1 MSNSHSLKVAMAQM
15 LVEGGRQQDN
25 LARAAAR
32 IAEAGRSR
40 AQVVVLPECLD
51 LGWAH
56 PSAGDLAQ
64 PIPGAVSDQLCL
76 AAKSAG
82 IYVVAGVVERAGDR
96 LYNAAILIDPSGKI
110 LLKHRKINLLDGVE
124 NIFSVGDALGVAE
137 TPLGTIGVNI
147 CADNFPD
154 SLAIGHSLA
163 RMGAQIILSPCAWA
177 VPADHDPVRQP
188 YGALWQGAYGKLAR
202 LYDLPV
208 IGVSNVGLVEAGPWE
223 GRRCIG
229 CSLAVDRHG
238 QILLQASYGQ
248 QADELL
254 LVDVEL
260 RPEVPFGTSTAE
272 ALRRKG
278 YDGP

>member
-1 MSNSHSLKVAMAQM
+1 MSSHHTLKVAMAQM
-15 LVEGGRQQDN
+15 LVEGGRPDKN
-25 LARAAAR
+25 LSRAAAR
-32 IAEAGRSR
+32 IAEAARLG

-64 PIPGAVSDQLCL
+64 PIPGKSSDQLSR
-76 AAKSAG
+76 AAEAAG
-82 IYVVAGVVERAGDR
+82 IYAVAGLVERGGSR
-96 LYNAAILIDPSGKI
+96 LYNAAILISPSGEI
-110 LLKHRKINLLDGVE
+110 VLKHRKINLLDGVE
-124 NIFSVGDALGVAE
+124 NVYSVGDRLGVAE

-163 RMGAQIILSPCAWA
+163 CMGAQIILSPCAWA
-177 VPADHDPVRQP
+177 VPADHDHAREP

-202 LYDLPV
+202 LYDLPIV
-208 IGVSNVGLVEAGPWE
+208 GVSNVGLVEAGPWN

-238 QILLQASYGQ
+238 DVVLQAPYGQ

-254 LVDVEL
+254 VIEVEL
-260 RPEVPFGTSTAE
+260 RPDVPFGTSTAE

-278 YDGP
+278 CDGP